1 MRLIKKIKKGT
12 AVILSTALMAGLVP
26 FMPHSVSKVQAA
38 AGSKKPSV
46 TAYATKEQLMDET
59 FTPNYKG
66 ISDIVGKLAFGND
79 EDGNIQEWYIL
90 GKDGGV
96 NNVKDNTIIFAADS
110 IKKEQIF
117 EDISSGSTTKTYKE
131 EYGNYGNNAPQEVY
145 ASHYG
150 ASELRKVLQDMVRD
164 DNDTYFSDAEK
175 AIMNEVKVTTEDSD
189 YKRYTISDKLYAPG
203 CDSYN
208 YLSHKE
214 LLIAVNTNT
223 KKIASSIYWA
233 VGEPFWTRTP
243 RYGGSISELTANPYE
258 IQNSYRIEGHDVNE
272 KLAVRPLANLN
283 LATVL
288 FASSATAATS
298 DSAVYG
304 TIAEGTAMRLRINGK
319 NKDIGSVYYNFEN
332 GYIRATKGSISDTVS
347 LVIQGNDGTNDWYY
361 SKKIDKTDTV
371 KVSDIQRALNIS
383 DDIDW
388 RNCQIWLET
397 TDEDRMTYAVPAE
410 ISTVFA
416 TKDQLMDSVL
426 HYDGTPDC
434 IGKLELGKNE
444 DGAYSWYILGKDNNI
459 DGDNTVIF
467 TVSPLATGI
476 KFNPDNNDVTF
487 QEGMGIYTY
496 YDYVPTTVSSDH
508 YGACE
513 LRQNLLSIADS
524 SRFTA
529 TEKSL
534 MQATTLNMWDTLN
547 SDSYTV
553 SDKLYVPGGGYG
565 DLDIKIG
572 TFDKIILPMR
582 TFWNNS
588 QDSAFWLR
596 TADTDHALIAVCGDK
611 VGSRY
616 FESAENVCAVRAAS
630 NLNLSSVLFASSATA
645 FYSQTDEAKGTV
657 YDGTAMTLRL
667 DGGNKDIGFAAYDAG
682 EGKII
687 AKKGK
692 CSGRVVL
699 MVQGNDGGS
708 NWFYCSPELDS
719 AEYVCTSSY
728 IKEAL
733 NLSEDIDLS
742 KCHIWLETQDD
753 DMAYAVNALSGKVI
767 DRIDATINA
776 PKGEEKFDTDIKCN
790 TEGIADAAIT
800 WTDIQ
805 GNAVSSTVD
814 YYPAKYK
821 AHLTF
826 SPAEGYVLAPYTK
839 IFINGREF
847 VDGKVVDKNGIIS
860 ATGGFESDKRKI
872 TTIKKPVVPA
882 DNTFTQYYTE
892 DSILD
897 SNDELGNTAGLS
909 FDGSMEPV
917 TGEIDVTWT
926 LEGDY
931 NDSPSAENTFRWSFD
946 VSKLEDYEI
955 AVGCE
960 TTGIAVIKNKA
971 ATPVSITGTDTG
983 LEYDES
989 DIDVSQYFTIDS
1001 NAGTAVYSLVSKETD
1016 GSVTGEGT
1024 LDGSI
1029 LNIKNTGIFKVK
1041 VITAANGNYAAGE
1054 AVITLTVENG
1064 TILYNATDYSGTY
1077 DGKPHSISVDV
1088 TSPSS
1093 TNVTYSTDGKTY
1105 STNNPV
1111 FTDAGEYTVCY
1122 KIEKSNYDTVTGEK
1136 KVVIAKK
1143 DLEVKVDDQKIVW
1156 GNDIDNTKYNV
1167 SGLTE
1172 GDGIS
1177 EITLKASTTALT
1189 DNGTISVS
1197 SIAIT
1202 NGSKDVTSNYDIAL
1216 SDGKL
1221 VIEHNTSLSP
1231 TRLDAHKKKTA
1242 YEAGEILNVDDITVT
1257 AYYED
1262 GYSEQITGYTTNA
1275 DELDMNTVGEKI
1287 LAVSYTKN
1295 GDTKTCRFKII
1306 VIHTHG
1312 FDNAVWHS
1320 DSINH
1325 WKECTKSYCDKSDG
1339 YKIQEI
1345 SHTCEYTYTWSDD
1358 YKTCTAVRKCS
1369 ICEYTDSETAASDIV
1384 VVQNRD
1390 CTNPEIIEYV
1400 ARFKNSLYND
1410 FETQIKG
1417 NFEAAPATGH
1427 NMSEWTSNRDNT
1439 HSRIC
1444 TNSGCT
1450 YKETE
1455 KCSGGT
1461 ATYFKKAIC
1470 DDCKAE
1476 HGDFK
1481 ADTIKPTGEIK
1492 LSDNTWNTLLNK
1504 ITFGRFFSATQ
1515 KVTIAGTDDSYSS
1528 DGFNLS
1534 EDAVKISYLLASGDE
1549 AKAYT
1554 TDELEK
1560 RFTAGEFKNYK
1571 ASFNV
1576 NLDNKYVVF
1585 ARIEDHA
1592 GNATYISSDGVV
1604 IDSTTPVIDGV
1615 AEGEIYC
1622 EKVEFTVS
1630 DDNFDKVTDIIG
1642 YDVQT
1647 LTSINGRY
1655 ILADGMHKVIAY
1667 DKAGNSTEV
1676 NFVVNANHTVS
1687 EWMTDKEATIEETG
1701 SRHKECKVCGTI
1713 LEKADIEKLVPL
1725 EYKIIAGA
1733 DSSWSQNTDMNL
1745 VIKGN
1750 GDFAKFIRIKVDG
1763 VSVDA
1768 TNYTVAEG
1776 STIITLKPDYIKT
1789 LSVGS
1794 HVFEIIWKDG
1804 IASTSFTIVN
1814 NEVADTNNN
1823 QGTDITQTGDTAKPV
1838 LWSMLFMVSFAGFA
1852 VMSGRRKKKNCK

>member
-12 AVILSTALMAGLVP
+12 AVILSAALMAGLVP

-38 AGSKKPSV
+38 AGSKEPSV
-46 TAYATKEQLMDET
+46 TAYATKEQLMDKT

-223 KKIASSIYWA
+223 KKIASSIYCA

-487 QEGMGIYTY
+487 QEGMGTYTY

-742 KCHIWLETQDD
+742 KCHIWLETKED
-753 DMAYAVNALSGKVI
+753 DMAYAVNAISGKVI

-847 VDGKVVDKNGIIS
+847 VDEKVVDKNGIIS
-860 ATGGFESDKRKI
+860 VTGGFESDKRKI

-882 DNTFTQYYTE
+882 DNTFTQYYTD

-1093 TNVTYSTDGKTY
+1093 TNVTYSTDGKNC

-1111 FTDAGEYTVCY
+1111 FTDVGEYTVCY
-1122 KIEKSNYDTVTGEK
+1122 KIEKSNYDTVTGKK

-1143 DLEVKVDDQKIVW
+1143 DLEVKVDDQRIVW

-1197 SIAIT
+1197 SIAII

-1221 VIEHNTSLSP
+1221 VIEHNTSLVP

-1275 DELDMNTVGEKI
+1275 DELDMNMVGEKI

-1306 VIHTHG
+1306 VTHTHG

-1339 YKIQEI
+1339 Y
-1345 SHTCEYTYTWSDD
+1345 
-1358 YKTCTAVRKCS
+1358 
-1369 ICEYTDSETAASDIV
+1369 
-1384 VVQNRD
+1384 
-1390 CTNPEIIEYV
+1390 
-1400 ARFKNSLYND
+1400 
-1410 FETQIKG
+1410 
-1417 NFEAAPATGH
+1417 
-1427 NMSEWTSNRDNT
+1427 
-1439 HSRIC
+1439 
-1444 TNSGCT
+1444 
-1450 YKETE
+1450 
-1455 KCSGGT
+1455 
-1461 ATYFKKAIC
+1461 
-1470 DDCKAE
+1470 
-1476 HGDFK
+1476 
-1481 ADTIKPTGEIK
+1481 
-1492 LSDNTWNTLLNK
+1492 
-1504 ITFGRFFSATQ
+1504 
-1515 KVTIAGTDDSYSS
+1515 
-1528 DGFNLS
+1528 
-1534 EDAVKISYLLASGDE
+1534 
-1549 AKAYT
+1549 
-1554 TDELEK
+1554 
-1560 RFTAGEFKNYK
+1560 
-1571 ASFNV
+1571 
-1576 NLDNKYVVF
+1576 
-1585 ARIEDHA
+1585 
-1592 GNATYISSDGVV
+1592 
-1604 IDSTTPVIDGV
+1604 
-1615 AEGEIYC
+1615 
-1622 EKVEFTVS
+1622 
-1630 DDNFDKVTDIIG
+1630 DNFDKVTDIIG
-1642 YDVQT
+1642 DDVQT